1 MSEKHPGPLV
11 VEGKL
16 TDAERMKLESNYL
29 RGTIAEDLN
38 DGLTGGFKGDNFL
51 LIRFHGMYQQDDR
64 DIRAERAEQK
74 LEPRH
79 AMLLRCRLPGGVI
92 TTKQWQAIDK
102 FAGENTI
109 YGSIRL
115 TNRQTFQFHGILKK
129 NVKPVHQMLHSV
141 GLDALATAND
151 MNRNVLCTSNPY
163 ESQLHAEAYE
173 WAKKISEHLLPR
185 TRAYA
190 EIWLDQEKVVHHPAG
205 LIRHRIVKRRVEVTH
220 FPIQTDQIPGV
231 IHRVAEN
238 ADGADPG
245 SLQKQIHRFH
255 IT

>member
-109 YGSIRL
+109 YGLS
-115 TNRQTFQFHGILKK
+115 
-129 NVKPVHQMLHSV
+129 
-141 GLDALATAND
+141 
-151 MNRNVLCTSNPY
+151 
-163 ESQLHAEAYE
+163 
-173 WAKKISEHLLPR
+173 
-185 TRAYA
+185 
-190 EIWLDQEKVVHHPAG
+190 
-205 LIRHRIVKRRVEVTH
+205 LI
-220 FPIQTDQIPGV
+220 
-231 IHRVAEN
+231 
-238 ADGADPG
+238 
-245 SLQKQIHRFH
+245 H
-255 IT
+255 I

>member
-16 TDAERMKLESNYL
+16 SDAERMKLESNYL

-102 FAGENTI
+102 LRQHPSDQPSDLSCSRHSEEERQAGASDAQLGRT
-109 YGSIRL
+109 GRAGD
-115 TNRQTFQFHGILKK
+115 RQ
-129 NVKPVHQMLHSV
+129 
-141 GLDALATAND
+141 
-151 MNRNVLCTSNPY
+151 
-163 ESQLHAEAYE
+163 
-173 WAKKISEHLLPR
+173 
-185 TRAYA
+185 
-190 EIWLDQEKVVHHPAG
+190 
-205 LIRHRIVKRRVEVTH
+205 RHE
-220 FPIQTDQIPGV
+220 P
-231 IHRVAEN
+231 
-238 ADGADPG
+238 
-245 SLQKQIHRFH
+245 
-255 IT
+255 